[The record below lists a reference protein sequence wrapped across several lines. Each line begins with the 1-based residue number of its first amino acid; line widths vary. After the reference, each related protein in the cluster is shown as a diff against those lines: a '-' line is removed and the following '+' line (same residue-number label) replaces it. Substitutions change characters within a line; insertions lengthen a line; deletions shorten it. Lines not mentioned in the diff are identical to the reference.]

1 MNSLTDRIATN
12 GLDGLLA
19 RVSILLSASVAV
31 YAITEKGRLVYA
43 LVGILVLV
51 VSSAWLYLHGK
62 PLTANPRR
70 FRNPRSAR
78 LALATLFVVFFTLS
92 IASVH
97 LSPDP
102 YVRPQT
108 YFVFTT
114 LMVSLIFAEILV
126 QPPGRLLTC
135 LALAQIVTVG
145 LSLEITQ
152 TLAFPNLVG
161 VDPWWHRWFVTQI
174 LGLGHIP
181 ANYPYTAF
189 PVFHLEIVS
198 TMLGTGLDYKLA
210 TISSIV
216 FLLNVLNSSFA
227 YLIGRILFNEK
238 LGLIAALAL
247 SVGSFNLLMGFWTIP
262 NTLGIPIVLLC
273 TYLLIRP
280 AVTGVLKLRGAVVV
294 LMVILILTH
303 PIATAM
309 MALILV
315 VGWAAYFS
323 LRRKLRTAVLGRPV
337 SATLTLLFGVG
348 MFGWWAYAS
357 GDALTE
363 IANIVK
369 FGFSLD
375 AFVNAPPETLAFAG
389 SVPIAEQILAYLG
402 PMLFFSISLIGAF
415 AMISRRLGNRR
426 RGFIAV
432 AGGAVA
438 GIPFFSLLTGH
449 SVIEGRWWFLAMA
462 FLSIPLALSFVIITQ
477 LGRSGHVPAFC
488 AVCALTTITFLLITS
503 PIANIDNGG
512 VYHNSSVRAALT
524 AGEVDSATTAYRLF
538 HRTIVTDE
546 YYSSRIQFLGVDT
559 SQLSSE
565 LYAGKFNQ
573 TNRMI
578 MIRAEITENPF
589 YIFSSVSWELPYNP
603 VAALDGQVAFSR
615 VFDSGA
621 AVGYLSPGDRLG

>member
-70 FRNPRSAR
+70 FRNPRCAR

-280 AVTGVLKLRGAVVV
+280 AVTGVLKLR
-294 LMVILILTH
+294 
-303 PIATAM
+303 
-309 MALILV
+309 
-315 VGWAAYFS
+315 
-323 LRRKLRTAVLGRPV
+323 
-337 SATLTLLFGVG
+337 
-348 MFGWWAYAS
+348 
-357 GDALTE
+357 
-363 IANIVK
+363 
-369 FGFSLD
+369 
-375 AFVNAPPETLAFAG
+375 G